1 MSDTEALARRL
12 EEAGAPRQD
21 VKDALFALRYGRKPF
36 EMSEGAWLRRIFHS
50 ETETLPPYNPRDVE
64 LTVALMTEEV
74 NDMSDTIT
82 IKFEDVGGNR
92 VRASIENINGGDL
105 GVMAVAGD
113 RQTAAGQVVK
123 LHDAIAADA
132 SPQWQVTGQPEGVK
146 ITNNYN
152 VPPDGRP
159 VHYGRHMIER
169 VMRDVAQAGR
179 RVRILYE
186 DSHGHQTTRTIAP
199 SEVKANGN
207 VIAWDDLRDAIRSFR
222 LAGIQSIQEV

>member
-64 LTVALMTEEV
+64 LTVAAMTQEV
-74 NDMSDTIT
+74 NMSDTIT
-82 IKFEDVGGNR
+82 ITFEKVGDR
-92 VRASIENINGGDL
+92 VRASVESINGGDQ
-105 GVMAVAGD
+105 GVMAMAGD
-113 RQTAAGQVVK
+113 RQTAAARVVK
-123 LHDAIAADA
+123 LHDAVAADT
-132 SPQWQVTGQPEGVK
+132 SPQWQVTGQPDGVT

-152 VPPDGRP
+152 APPSKHT
-159 VHYGRHMIER
+159 VHYGRGMIER
-169 VMRDVAQAGR
+169 TLRDVAQAGG
-179 RVRILYE
+179 RVSILYE
-186 DSHGHQTTRTIAP
+186 DSHGHLTTRTIAP
-199 SEVKANGN
+199 NAVKPNGT

-222 LAGIQSIQEV
+222 LMGIQSIQEV